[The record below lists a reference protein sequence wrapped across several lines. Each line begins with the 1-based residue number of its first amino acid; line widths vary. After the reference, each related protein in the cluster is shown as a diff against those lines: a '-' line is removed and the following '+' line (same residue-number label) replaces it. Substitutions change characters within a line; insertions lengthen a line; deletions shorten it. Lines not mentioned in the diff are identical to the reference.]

1 MKRILFAFILILTST
16 FLSAQVIAP
25 SLQGRA
31 VGESSSGEPSLLLHR
46 AIALTDVTM
55 QKSFVANGLRMYD
68 TYDTATGQGAGT
80 ADVWPYTAAIEA
92 HCSVLEA
99 LELLRDVEPDL
110 YAQNHE
116 RFVVRLRQLY
126 DNLAYYAGTYLLN
139 SYARV
144 ARWTI
149 YGVHRAGTKGAAAV
163 KGIENVYDDQMW
175 ICRELIR
182 AYRLTGYDDYLKE
195 ATMLANYCIDGWDC
209 CLDGAGNEYGGIS
222 WGPGYNSKHSCSN
235 APLIQPLVWLADIYR
250 ADDEPEDLR
259 YYYIQPDGTRASV
272 MRRHSDV
279 YLEMARKIYAWQKEK
294 LLNRTTG
301 VYWDM
306 CGAVQGEI
314 KYVKVGRDTY
324 RDHVDLN
331 GPSGTAYTY
340 NSGTMLAGA
349 AELYRA
355 TAEAAYLDDL
365 NALARSCFSRF
376 ASSKRIDGTVY
387 RLWPTDEVATSGFN
401 TWFDNVLMRAY
412 VDAAPYNT
420 SPTPTALNS
429 FRLNL
434 NYGWEHHLRDGLLPI
449 HLIDGWGDATVTKG
463 FHQMAFASELAML
476 AVWQQRQAQPDAV
489 PQLPAEASVS
499 PSSTEGQLFDL
510 QGRVATRPL
519 RRGLYVLAGHKIQL
533 Q

>member
-25 SLQGRA
+25 SLHGRE

-46 AIALTDVTM
+46 AIALTDATM

-99 LELLRDVEPDL
+99 LEQLRDEEPDL
-110 YAQNHE
+110 YAQHHE

-324 RDHVDLN
+324 RDHVNLN

-355 TAEAAYLDDL
+355 TAEATYLDDL

-499 PSSTEGQLFDL
+499 PSATEGQLFDL